1 MSSQTNGII
10 RIGNFKIDRN
20 NVLGKGATGLVYK
33 GPNSHLY
40 QALMLITMNQ

>member
-10 RIGNFKIDRN
+10 RIGNFIIDKN

-33 GPNSHLY
+33 GQNSHLY
-40 QALMLITMNQ
+40 QALMLKAMNQ